1 VMVFVRGSPKFR
13 PLIHGITLGIRD
25 LRSAGLVMMILQVV
39 YVDPKV
45 SRLLPAI
52 PDDWGGMV
60 RLKKKSQSLFV
71 GATRIFGCLKA
82 EKANEAWLFLQP
94 SNWTISW

>member
-1 VMVFVRGSPKFR
+1 MGYYVFFFQCPFFFASIIPRITTGDGFCSGFTQISPTYTR
-13 PLIHGITLGIRD
+13 DNPGGIRD

-52 PDDWGGMV
+52 PND
-60 RLKKKSQSLFV
+60 
-71 GATRIFGCLKA
+71 
-82 EKANEAWLFLQP
+82 
-94 SNWTISW
+94 

>member
-1 VMVFVRGSPKFR
+1 MCFFFQCQVVFALSSHESQLVMVFVRGSPKFR

-39 YVDPKV
+39 YIDPKV

-52 PDDWGGMV
+52 PDD
-60 RLKKKSQSLFV
+60 
-71 GATRIFGCLKA
+71 
-82 EKANEAWLFLQP
+82 
-94 SNWTISW
+94 